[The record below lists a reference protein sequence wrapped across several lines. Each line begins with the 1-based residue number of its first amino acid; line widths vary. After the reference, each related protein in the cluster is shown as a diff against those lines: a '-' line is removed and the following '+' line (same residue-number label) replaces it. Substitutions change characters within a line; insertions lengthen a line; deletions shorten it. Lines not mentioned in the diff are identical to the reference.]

1 MQVKPVLTLPISPG
15 TAQTMADVEFS
26 ACPVWVKLRRTQ
38 NEQMSSG
45 LALKADIALR
55 SRHVSKV
62 PQPEVNGTQRGLGS
76 AFAFDCFRPTRGNNN
91 RLVGV
96 ERIPAYYHPA

>member
-45 LALKADIALR
+45 LALKADIALC

-62 PQPEVNGTQRGLGS
+62 PIGDICSAANCSLFDHLIGAGEQRCWYFKPERFRGLQV
-76 AFAFDCFRPTRGNNN
+76 D
-91 RLVGV
+91 
-96 ERIPAYYHPA
+96 H